1 MTDAEIA
8 EARERIQDLRE
19 EVRAD
24 LAEDLGGDP
33 DDYRSERYFR
43 DLGGDTDEAVPD
55 GGE

>member
-19 EVRAD
+19 EVRED
-24 LAEDLGGDP
+24 LAEDLGADP
-33 DDYRSERYFR
+33 EDYRSDRYFR
-43 DLGGDTDEAVPD
+43 DLGGDPDQAVPD